1 MRLYVT
7 SDWHLEEQPL
17 WTFPAE
23 MPDFDVAVIAGDL
36 ERGIV
41 AAIRQIRSAPALKDK
56 PVVFVPGNHD
66 FDEAVFQDVIA
77 EGLAFAAEYPN
88 IHVLHR
94 RSITIAGVR
103 FVGATLWTDYALY
116 GPARTKP
123 SMVWAGQMMRDHEV
137 IKYREDTGHISR
149 FMPWHTRAEHKRDRA
164 FIEETLAI
172 PYDGPTVVVTHHLP
186 SPRSISTMFQGNPLS
201 PAFASNLDALI
212 EARQPDLWIHG
223 HAHASQDYRIGRT
236 RILANPK
243 GYGPYRN
250 RARTE
255 NPSFNHKLVVEVP
268 DRQGR
273 SAFDG

>member
-123 SMVWAGQMMRDHEV
+123 SMVWAGQMMPDHTS

-149 FMPWHTRAEHKRDRA
+149 FMPGHARAEHKRDRA
-164 FIEETLAI
+164 FIEETVRM
-172 PYDGPTVVVTHHLP
+172 GPGRH
-186 SPRSISTMFQGNPLS
+186 PRPRPGRRAHKNPL
-201 PAFASNLDALI
+201 PVLGADAVGVAGAQVGV
-212 EARQPDLWIHG
+212 EALAQGVGQHLAHQMDGQPG
-223 HAHASQDYRIGRT
+223 
-236 RILANPK
+236 
-243 GYGPYRN
+243 GP
-250 RARTE
+250 
-255 NPSFNHKLVVEVP
+255 EV
-268 DRQGR
+268 
-273 SAFDG
+273 